1 MTYAEFIINL
11 SKSKGKK
18 RDAYKNVHNFLRLS
32 GYFWED
38 PKNLKKSYLWR
49 VSLDIAKIV
58 ISILEDLGYG
68 IITITQNKQILL
80 IKIFLYKRKN
90 SAIIDENFIFANI
103 FNAYIYLI
111 KPKLSKNINP
121 KSFVPNLEN
130 SYHIQIYNIHNE
142 KLIYRLQRMI
152 SKDELLVSKYIRDD
166 IVKLFNSE
174 DVKAGNIFINYRFNK
189 EDIIDKEELN
199 VQYHKITTCLTIDI
213 QICSLFESLQRM
225 TKELEL
231 NESWLSKC
239 KRFLKIS

>member
-18 RDAYKNVHNFLRLS
+18 RDAYKSVHNFLRAS
-32 GYFWED
+32 GYFWKD
-38 PKNLKKSYLWR
+38 PKNLKESYLWEIPPN
-49 VSLDIAKIV
+49 IAKIV

-68 IITITQNKQILL
+68 ILVIEQNKPILL
-80 IKIFLYKRKN
+80 IKVFLYKRKN

-111 KPKLSKNINP
+111 KPKLLKNINP

-142 KLIYRLQRMI
+142 ELIYRLQKMI

-174 DVKAGNIFINYRFNK
+174 DVKVGNIFIDYRFNK
-189 EDIIDKEELN
+189 EDIVYKEEFN
-199 VQYHKITTCLTIDI
+199 THYHKITTCLTIDI

-225 TKELEL
+225 AKELEP
-231 NESWLSKC
+231 NESWFSKC